1 MKFSTIFL
9 LFFIFQDGF
18 ADQPR
23 LRYSFKSANGFYELK
38 PSDTIF
44 SDKKVY
50 KDSLHNSNTEEY
62 TINEYTYSD
71 RYIWS
76 LYDLKKNKKLYTLNN
91 SEELLINSKTAL
103 ISDDGKNIIIVDD
116 FSGGYGFKDFEVV
129 HFYKKNKLIK
139 HLALKDLLLNMC
151 SFTYSTSHMNW
162 CFSFGISIRN
172 TFEIKTYDFYNSE
185 YNFDGELIKRFSD
198 KRINNAEDIIYAKIK
213 RLYKNKY
220 RFKILI
226 SIRDKNITNKVLFID
241 IEDKIMRE
249 IFGTFYGFLPN
260 RNKKMESEFYRAMLF
275 KDNKP
280 LLSKIDFPNYNS
292 SKICNLIDLR

>member
-1 MKFSTIFL
+1 M
-9 LFFIFQDGF
+9 FFIIQNIF
-18 ADQPR
+18 ADHSR

-44 SDKKVY
+44 SDKKIY
-50 KDSLHNSNTEEY
+50 KDSIYNSNTKEY

-76 LYDLKKNKKLYTLNN
+76 LYDLKKNKKLFTLNN
-91 SEELLINSKTAL
+91 SEELLISSKTAL

-116 FSGGYGFKDFEVV
+116 YSGGYGFKDFQVV

-139 HLALKDLLLNMC
+139 HLGLKDLLSNMC
-151 SFTYSTSHMNW
+151 SITYSVSHMKW
-162 CFSFGISIRN
+162 CFSFGISVKN
-172 TFEIKTYDFYNSE
+172 TFEVKTYDFYNSE

-198 KRINNAEDIIYAKIK
+198 ERISNSEDIIFAKIK

-220 RFKILI
+220 RFKILK
-226 SIRDKNITNKVLFID
+226 SIRNKNITNKILFID
-241 IEDKIMRE
+241 IEDKIMRK
-249 IFGTFYGFLPN
+249 IFGTFYGFLPA
-260 RNKKMESEFYRAMLF
+260 RNKKMESEFYRVMLF

-280 LLSKIDFPNYNS
+280 LLSKINFPSYNS